1 MRIMI
6 AALLFPFTVQSF
18 RTGGHS
24 HPMVTVPRIH
34 KQRRPFSGRSLCQST
49 TNEKKHHRNV
59 IRIYSDYTRRLWH
72 DTNPAAR
79 KSISNDK
86 VGATIRELQHMILEV
101 DNLDHTDLSEEN
113 KAELVDSCDRV
124 LQAMQTL
131 SVKEPVV
138 EQPPPSGT
146 QSVEIPPPSATPK
159 RRRSIS
165 FGALIGLAVATW
177 VFSGNYIFTGLFTL
191 MTVLGQ
197 LEYYRMVMNTGVY
210 PARRISVVGACSMFL
225 TALLMPDLHQ
235 ICLPFFGCW
244 AMVWFLTMK
253 RTMTTIPEVA
263 TTFTG
268 MFLLGYVPSFW
279 VRLRPLGA
287 YPEPTRIAG
296 IVRPMLR
303 FFEAK
308 KQILPAFIPQAIR
321 LPITAGSIFIF
332 WTWISLAFAE

>member
-1 MRIMI
+1 MMLIGV
-6 AALLFPFTVQSF
+6 LLFPLTVEAF
-18 RTGGHS
+18 RTGGRP
-24 HPMVTVPRIH
+24 HPVVTLPKRH
-34 KQRRPFSGRSLCQST
+34 NQRPFSIRPLHQST

-59 IRIYSDYTRRLWH
+59 IQIYSDYASRLWR
-72 DTNPAAR
+72 DTNPSAR
-79 KSISNDK
+79 QSISNDK
-86 VGATIRELQHMILEV
+86 VGATIRDLQHMITDV

-113 KAELVDSCDRV
+113 KADLVDSCDRV
-124 LQAMQTL
+124 LRAMQTL
-131 SVKEPVV
+131 KVKEPVV
-138 EQPPPSGT
+138 KQKEPPPSSEMEDQT
-146 QSVEIPPPSATPK
+146 VEIQAPATPK

-210 PARRISVVGACSMFL
+210 PARRISVVGGCSMFL
-225 TALLMPDLHQ
+225 TALLIPELHQ

-253 RTMTTIPEVA
+253 RTVTTIPEVA

-279 VRLRPLGA
+279 VRLRPMGA
-287 YPEPTRIAG
+287 YPEPTRIAH
-296 IVRPMLR
+296 IVRPMLS

-308 KQILPAFIPQAIR
+308 KHVLPAFIPQAV
-321 LPITAGSIFIF
+321 
-332 WTWISLAFAE
+332 W